1 MTRRVPAW
9 LCLIFACLTCLL
21 PCSAN
26 EAMTAAVARQRFV
39 LPEEPANATSI
50 ADAKASLEKAPEV
63 ARPVLLVGQVGAREH
78 DPFLEGKASFI
89 MIDIVDDGHAKKPGH
104 DADNCPFCK
113 KRRAKLPLA
122 AVEFVD
128 ESGTVVPIDSRQLF
142 GLQKGREVVVRG
154 TATYNTKLPVPVL
167 QVTADGIHVR
177 AAQ

>member
-1 MTRRVPAW
+1 MTRRLLAC
-9 LCLIFACLTCLL
+9 LCLLVAGLSGFL
-21 PCSAN
+21 PCPAN
-26 EAMTAAVARQRFV
+26 EAMTAVGARERFV
-39 LPEEPANATSI
+39 LPQEPAGATSI
-50 ADAKASLEKAPEV
+50 ADAKASLEKAPDV
-63 ARPVLLVGQVGAREH
+63 ARPVLVVGQIGAREH

-128 ESGTVVPIDSRQLF
+128 ESGKVVPIDSRELF

-177 AAQ
+177 AAP